1 MKFPRIIKVFKV
13 RINYKSGIQEVIKVK
28 KFEIKNDFSSA
39 TWTIHSAKNRALA
52 IGLQNIESVYQIG
65 WSYGIIWE

>member
-1 MKFPRIIKVFKV
+1 MKFPRIAKVFKV

-28 KFEIKNDFSSA
+28 KFEIKKDFSSA
-39 TWTIHSAKNRALA
+39 TWTIYSAKNRALA

-65 WSYGIIWE
+65 YSYSTEWQ